1 MIRTLRKKISILL
14 FVLIGII
21 FIGVLTDFAWN
32 NYRQSLAELKSD
44 VYRTIHEIGWND
56 FLESYDETEVADF
69 GDIQYCIFSVDD
81 NSAVTIYDNHYPDM
95 QEKQLISYGQKL
107 ASHWR
112 GEKIYPGFTYIYKW
126 IPKTGKFI
134 ILISGKEAIE
144 SSLPVIIACIVLE
157 IFGLLIIWLAAK
169 KLSGWMVQPIEDM
182 IESEKLFMSNASHEL
197 KTPLT
202 VIRANSELLSEELGG
217 NKNLEYIKQETDRMI
232 ALVGKMLTLV
242 RLDAPG
248 AEQSPEAYFA
258 DEVLLDV
265 IYPMEQLAYEK
276 QIIIKTEIMQ
286 DMKLSGDQEQMK
298 SVMSIL
304 LDNAISYTDDGGK
317 ICVKACVNGR
327 RFLLTV
333 SNTGEAI
340 PAEKREKLFERFY
353 RQDEARGD
361 SETHFGLGL
370 SIAGKIV
377 ENQHGKI
384 WVESKN
390 GENIFYVSLPV
401 R

>member
-1 MIRTLRKKISILL
+1 M
-14 FVLIGII
+14 FVLIGIM
-21 FIGVLTDFAWN
+21 FIGVLTIFAWN
-32 NYRQSLAELKSD
+32 NYRQNLAELKSD
-44 VYRTIHEIGWND
+44 IYRTIHEIGWND
-56 FLESYDETEVADF
+56 FFKSHGETEAADI
-69 GDIQYCIFSVDD
+69 GDVEYCIFSVDD
-81 NSAVTIYDNHYPDM
+81 DHIAEIYSNHYPDM
-95 QEKQLISYGQKL
+95 PETKLLKYGQKL
-107 ASHWR
+107 ATHWK
-112 GEKIYPGFTYIYKW
+112 GTDDYPGFTYIYVR
-126 IPKTGKFI
+126 TREMGRFI
-134 ILISGKEAIE
+134 ILISGKEALE
-144 SSLPVIIACIVLE
+144 SSLPVITACVVLG
-157 IFGLLIIWLAAK
+157 IFGLLILWLAAK
-169 KLSGWMVQPIEDM
+169 KLSGWMVQPIEEM

-202 VIRANSELLSEELGG
+202 VIRANSELLSEEFDG

-248 AEQSPEAYFA
+248 TEQSSDAYFA
-258 DEVLLDV
+258 DEALLEV

-276 QIIIKTEIMQ
+276 QIVIKTDIMQ
-286 DMKLSGDQEQMK
+286 DMKLSGDCEQMK

-304 LDNAISYTDDGGK
+304 LDNAIRYTDEGGK
-317 ICVKACVNGR
+317 ICVEAGINGR

-340 PAEKREKLFERFY
+340 PTEKREKLFERFY

>member
-1 MIRTLRKKISILL
+1 MIRILRKKISILL
-14 FVLIGII
+14 FILIGII
-21 FIGVLTDFAWN
+21 FIGVLTGFAWN
-32 NYRQSLAELKSD
+32 NYRQSLVELKSD
-44 VYRTIHEIGWND
+44 VYRMIHEIGWND
-56 FLESYDETEVADF
+56 FLKSHGETEEADF

-81 NSAVTIYDNHYPDM
+81 DHVVTIYDNHYPDM
-95 QEKQLISYGQKL
+95 QEEKLIRYGQKM

-112 GEKIYPGFTYIYKW
+112 GENKYPGVTYIYKW

-134 ILISGKEAIE
+134 ILISGKEALE
-144 SSLPVIIACIVLE
+144 SSMPVIIASAVFGIL
-157 IFGLLIIWLAAK
+157 GLLILWLAAK
-169 KLSGWMVQPIEDM
+169 KLSGWMVQPIEEM
-182 IESEKLFMSNASHEL
+182 IDSEKLFISNASHEL

-202 VIRANSELLSEELGG
+202 VIRANSELLSEEVGG
-217 NKNLEYIKQETDRMI
+217 NKKLEYIKQETDRMI

-242 RLDAPG
+242 RLDAPC
-248 AEQSPEAYFA
+248 AEQSSEAYFA
-258 DEVLLDV
+258 DEALLDV

-276 QIIIKTEIMQ
+276 QIIIKTDIMQ
-286 DMKLSGDQEQMK
+286 DMKLSGDREQMK

-317 ICVKACVNGR
+317 ICVKAGINGR
-327 RFLLTV
+327 RFLLEV

-353 RQDEARGD
+353 RQDDARGD